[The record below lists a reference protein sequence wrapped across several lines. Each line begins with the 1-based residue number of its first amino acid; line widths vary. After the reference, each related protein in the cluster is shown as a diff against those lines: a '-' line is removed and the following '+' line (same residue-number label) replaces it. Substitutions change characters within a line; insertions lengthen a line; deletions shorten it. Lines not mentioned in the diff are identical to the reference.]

1 MAGISWHYVLKF
13 IITGDAAVGKSSLLI
28 RLTDQRFLANPD
40 PTLGVEFGSKL
51 ITLPEENKVIK
62 LQCWDTAGT
71 ESFRSITRS
80 YYRGAAGCLLVYD
93 VTSRKSFKNARSW
106 LADVREH
113 ADPHLTCILV
123 GNKVDLCE
131 ADGPSSDRSS
141 SASPRRQ
148 VPTAEAEQW
157 AKEEGL
163 LFVEASAKSGQNVE
177 LAFEQAA
184 KDILDK
190 IKKGVFDD
198 DRSPGVKL
206 SKPNNSLTLEQGTG
220 RSTTC
225 CS

>member
-1 MAGISWHYVLKF
+1 MAGVQWHYVLKF
-13 IITGDAAVGKSSLLI
+13 IITGDAAVGKSSLLV

-51 ITLPEENKVIK
+51 ITIPEENKIVK

-93 VTSRKSFKNARSW
+93 VTNRQSFLNARSW

-123 GNKVDLCE
+123 GNKIDLC
-131 ADGPSSDRSS
+131 SDESS
-141 SASPRRQ
+141 SAAAGKRKREVS
-148 VPTAEAEQW
+148 TEEAELW
-157 AKEEGL
+157 AQEEGL
-163 LFVEASAKSGQNVE
+163 LFVEASAKSGENVE
-177 LAFEQAA
+177 AAFERATRN
-184 KDILDK
+184 ILDK
-190 IKKGVFDD
+190 VHRGVFDD
-198 DRSPGVKL
+198 ERSPGVKL
-206 SKPNNSLTLEQGTG
+206 SKPSGNGIALDESQP
-220 RSTTC
+220 RSGC

>member
-1 MAGISWHYVLKF
+1 MAGITWHYVLKF
-13 IITGDAAVGKSSLLI
+13 IITGDAAVGKSSLLV

-51 ITLPEENKVIK
+51 IEIPEEGKIVK

-93 VTSRKSFKNARSW
+93 VTSRASFANARSW

-131 ADGPSSDRSS
+131 ESGEGTSSG
-141 SASPRRQ
+141 RRE
-148 VPTAEAEQW
+148 VPTEEAERW
-157 AKEEGL
+157 AEEEGL
-163 LFVEASAKSGQNVE
+163 LFVEASAKSGRNVE
-177 LAFEQAA
+177 AAFEQASR
-184 KDILDK
+184 DILDK
-190 IKKGVFDD
+190 IKRGVFDD

-206 SKPNNSLTLEQGTG
+206 SRPTNGSLALDGASAKQG
-220 RSTTC
+220 C